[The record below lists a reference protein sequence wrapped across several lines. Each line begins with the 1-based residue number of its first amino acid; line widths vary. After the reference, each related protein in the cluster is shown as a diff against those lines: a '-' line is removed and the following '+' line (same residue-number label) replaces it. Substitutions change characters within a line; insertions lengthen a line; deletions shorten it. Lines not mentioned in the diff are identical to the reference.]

1 MARRSV
7 VVPLL
12 IALGALWS
20 APAPAQ
26 QGFDT
31 VQVQAVP
38 VAAGVH
44 MLTGRGGNIGVSS
57 GPDGVFLID
66 DQYAP
71 LTPKIEAAVR
81 TFSNGPFRFV
91 LNTHWHGDH
100 TGGNENW
107 GKAGAIIVAHENVR
121 RRLSV
126 DQFMAAF
133 NQTYPAAPKAALPV
147 VTFTEAVTFYLND
160 DELHTV
166 HVKNA
171 HTDGDVIVR
180 FRKANVVHMGD
191 TYTSRTY
198 PFIDLGS
205 GGSVNGVLA
214 AADLVLGMIDDQTK
228 VIPGHG
234 PLSNQAELRAF
245 RDMVAAVRD
254 RVQQLVAQG
263 KTREQVLA
271 EKPTAGFDAK
281 WGGSVERFVGYLYD
295 ELSRR

>member
-1 MARRSV
+1 MRHRGV
-7 VVPLL
+7 VGLW
-12 IALGALWS
+12 GAVLVAGGTGSLS
-20 APAPAQ
+20 AQ
-26 QGFDT
+26 NFDT
-31 VQVQAVP
+31 VQVRVVP

-44 MLTGRGGNIGVSS
+44 MLMAAGGNIGVSS

-81 TFSNGPFRFV
+81 TFSDGPFRFV
-91 LNTHWHGDH
+91 LNTHWHPDH
-100 TGGNENW
+100 TGGNENM
-107 GKAGAIIVAHENVR
+107 GKAGAVLVAHENAR
-121 RRLSV
+121 KRLSV
-126 DQFMAAF
+126 GQFMAAF
-133 NQTYPAAPKAALPV
+133 NRTEPPAPKGALPI

-160 DELHTV
+160 DELHAF
-166 HVKNA
+166 HVPNA
-171 HTDGDVIVR
+171 HTDGDVIVQ

-205 GGSVNGVLA
+205 GGSVNGILVAADTVLA
-214 AADLVLGMIDDQTK
+214 LIDDQTK

-234 PLSNQAELRAF
+234 PLSNQAELRAY

-254 RVQQLVAQG
+254 RVKALIAQG

-271 EKPTAGFDAK
+271 EKPTAPFDGK
-281 WGGSVERFVGYLYD
+281 WSGNADRFVGFLYD
-295 ELSRR
+295 ELGKR